1 MNIFRQPL
9 WVKVDDNEPKHIGNL
24 VSCNGQF
31 QIAFAGGNDL
41 GLVFTGY
48 IVLSIDV

>member
-1 MNIFRQPL
+1 MNIFQTTSL
-9 WVKVDDNEPKHIGNL
+9 GKADDNEPKHIGNL